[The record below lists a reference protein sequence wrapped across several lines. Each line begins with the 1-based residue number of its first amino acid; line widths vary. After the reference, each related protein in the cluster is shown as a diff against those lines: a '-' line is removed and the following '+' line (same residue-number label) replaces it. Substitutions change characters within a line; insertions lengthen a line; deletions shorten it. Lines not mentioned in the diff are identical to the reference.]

1 MQCMAQEGSEA
12 SVASSPPPP
21 PPSASSSTSSAAAAA
36 ATWWRDMHHPSAAAT
51 YGAAWPPPPA
61 AAARWPPMAA
71 HHHQQHGRTTTSSG
85 TGGAD
90 DDHLS
95 ASNATLTS
103 FTTNTASTTNHSGL
117 SMDSGAEAAAVAAES
132 HLWNQVLMGTGGE
145 VARSMQSVHDAHDDS
160 ENFLE
165 LLNSRTLAPEL
176 FAEPP
181 ACDYLKKMEYGSSH
195 GGWPEHQ
202 FTAAALEKHL
212 SSGYGGALAHQH
224 QHHAAPERLT
234 AHLSDLVSNWSI
246 APPNPCLGDAH
257 HRAGAGAS
265 ACDNATVAA
274 MGHGAKAGLFLA
286 DSAGGVCKH
295 EMGGH
300 GAMLQEAAG
309 GSGGAGAQ
317 DFLRP
322 TGLGGYSSMLGL
334 SSSNRMYSG
343 SGGSPAMDVPW
354 GNNAG
359 AARSLSDL
367 ISFGGPPLGK
377 QEQPATTVTKAQA
390 AEYKKQGQ
398 EISSPAKTSSGGG
411 SKGSSE
417 GKKKRS
423 EDQQGSEGNT
433 KKSKNEASS
442 PTSSLKASQVPKV
455 KLGDKITALQQIVS
469 PFGKTDTASVL
480 YEAINYIKWLHEQV
494 QLLSDPYMK
503 TSSSKDYNTWGG
515 LDRKEKSEVEIDLR
529 SRGLCLVPVS
539 CTPQAYRDNN
549 GPDYWTPPYR
559 SCLYR

>member
-1 MQCMAQEGSEA
+1 MRCMAQEGSEA

-21 PPSASSSTSSAAAAA
+21 PPSASSSSSTSSAAAAA
-36 ATWWRDMHHPSAAAT
+36 SWWRDNMHPAA
-51 YGAAWPPPPA
+51 YGAWPPAP
-61 AAARWPPMAA
+61 AAARWPLMAPA
-71 HHHQQHGRTTTSSG
+71 PARAQQHHGRTTTSSG
-85 TGGAD
+85 GAD
-90 DDHLS
+90 DDLS
-95 ASNATLTS
+95 ASNATMTS
-103 FTTNTASTTNHSGL
+103 FTNTSTTNHSGL
-117 SMDSGAEAAAVAAES
+117 SMDSSVPGAEAAAAAVAAES
-132 HLWNQVLMGTGGE
+132 HLWNQVLMGAGGE
-145 VARSMQSVHDAHDDS
+145 VGRSMQAVHDAHDDS

-195 GGWPEHQ
+195 GGGGWPDHQ

-212 SSGYGGALAHQH
+212 SSAGYGAALAHQH
-224 QHHAAPERLT
+224 QHHHHAAAGAPERLT
-234 AHLSDLVSNWSI
+234 ANLSDLVSNWSI
-246 APPNPCLGDAH
+246 APPNPCLGDAQ
-257 HRAGAGAS
+257 HRAGAGAE
-265 ACDNATVAA
+265 CDNAAVAGL
-274 MGHGAKAGLFLA
+274 GHGGAKAGLFL
-286 DSAGGVCKH
+286 DSGGLCKH

-309 GSGGAGAQ
+309 GAGGQ
-317 DFLRP
+317 QEFLRP
-322 TGLGGYSSMLGL
+322 AGYSSMLGL
-334 SSSNRMYSG
+334 SSSRMYG
-343 SGGSPAMDVPW
+343 SGPAMDVPW

-367 ISFGGPPLGK
+367 ISFGGAPLGK
-377 QEQPATTVTKAQA
+377 PEQPAASAPKAQ

-423 EDQQGSEGNT
+423 DEQQGSDGNT

-442 PTSSLKASQVPKV
+442 PTSSSVKASQVPKV

-494 QLLSDPYMK
+494 QVTTLTLLH
-503 TSSSKDYNTWGG
+503 
-515 LDRKEKSEVEIDLR
+515 I
-529 SRGLCLVPVS
+529 
-539 CTPQAYRDNN
+539 
-549 GPDYWTPPYR
+549 
-559 SCLYR
+559 

>member
-12 SVASSPPPP
+12 SVASSPPHP
-21 PPSASSSTSSAAAAA
+21 PPSASSSTSSAAAVAS
-36 ATWWRDMHHPSAAAT
+36 WWRDSMHPAA
-51 YGAAWPPPPA
+51 YGAWPPQPP
-61 AAARWPPMAA
+61 AARWPPIRPAA
-71 HHHQQHGRTTTSSG
+71 SHHHQQHGGRTTTSSG
-85 TGGAD
+85 GAD
-90 DDHLS
+90 DDLS
-95 ASNATLTS
+95 ASNATMTS
-103 FTTNTASTTNHSGL
+103 FTNTSTTNHSGL
-117 SMDSGAEAAAVAAES
+117 SMDSGGAEAAAAVAAES
-132 HLWNQVLMGTGGE
+132 HLWNQVLMGAGGE
-145 VARSMQSVHDAHDDS
+145 VGRSMQAVHDAHDDS

-195 GGWPEHQ
+195 GSSSGGGWPDHQ
-202 FTAAALEKHL
+202 FTTAALEKHL
-212 SSGYGGALAHQH
+212 SYGGGALAH
-224 QHHAAPERLT
+224 HHAAAGGGPERLT
-234 AHLSDLVSNWSI
+234 ANLSDLVSNWSI

-257 HRAGAGAS
+257 HRAGVAV
-265 ACDNATVAA
+265 ACDNNAAAVAA
-274 MGHGAKAGLFLA
+274 LGHGAKAGLFL
-286 DSAGGVCKH
+286 DSGGGVCKH
-295 EMGGH
+295 EIGGH
-300 GAMLQEAAG
+300 GAMLEEAASG
-309 GSGGAGAQ
+309 GSGTGGGGQ
-317 DFLRP
+317 EFLRP
-322 TGLGGYSSMLGL
+322 AGYSSMLGL
-334 SSSNRMYSG
+334 SSNRMY
-343 SGGSPAMDVPW
+343 MDVPW

-367 ISFGGPPLGK
+367 ISFGGAPLGK
-377 QEQPATTVTKAQA
+377 PEQPAPATSTKAH

-411 SKGSSE
+411 SKGSSQ

-423 EDQQGSEGNT
+423 EEQQGSEGNA

-503 TSSSKDYNTWGG
+503 TSSSKDYNAWGG
-515 LDRKEKSEVEIDLR
+515 LDRKEKSETEIDLQ

-539 CTPQAYRDNN
+539 CTPQVYRDNN

>member
-21 PPSASSSTSSAAAAA
+21 PASSSTSSASAAAA
-36 ATWWRDMHHPSAAAT
+36 SWWRDNMHPAG
-51 YGAAWPPPPA
+51 YGAAAWPPPPSA
-61 AAARWPPMAA
+61 AAGRWPPMAA
-71 HHHQQHGRTTTSSG
+71 ATQHQHQHGRTATSSG
-85 TGGAD
+85 GGGGAD
-90 DDHLS
+90 DDLS
-95 ASNATLTS
+95 ASNTTMTS
-103 FTTNTASTTNHSGL
+103 FTTNHSGI
-117 SMDSGAEAAAVAAES
+117 SMDSSSAAAVAAES
-132 HLWNQVLMGTGGE
+132 HLWSQVLMGAGGE
-145 VARSMQSVHDAHDDS
+145 VGRSMQAVHDAHDDS

-181 ACDYLKKMEYGSSH
+181 ACDYLKKMEYDGGG

-212 SSGYGGALAHQH
+212 SSGGGYGAALAHH
-224 QHHAAPERLT
+224 HHNHHAAAGGGGGAPERLT
-234 AHLSDLVSNWSI
+234 ANLSDLVSNWSI

-257 HRAGAGAS
+257 HHRGGGAAA
-265 ACDNATVAA
+265 ACDNAAAAVAA
-274 MGHGAKAGLFLA
+274 MGGHGGKAGLFLE
-286 DSAGGVCKH
+286 S
-295 EMGGH
+295 GGH
-300 GAMLQEAAG
+300 GGAMLQEG
-309 GSGGAGAQ
+309 GGQ
-317 DFLRP
+317 EFLRP
-322 TGLGGYSSMLGL
+322 ATGYSSILGL
-334 SSSNRMYSG
+334 SSSRMYSA
-343 SGGSPAMDVPW
+343 GGAAMDVLW

-367 ISFGGPPLGK
+367 ISFGGAPRGK
-377 QEQPATTVTKAQA
+377 PEQPAAATATKAQAA

-423 EDQQGSEGNT
+423 EEQQGSDGTT

-442 PTSSLKASQVPKV
+442 PTSSLNKASQVTKV

-503 TSSSKDYNTWGG
+503 TSSSKDYNAWGG
-515 LDRKEKSEVEIDLR
+515 LDRKEKSEAEMDLR

-539 CTPQAYRDNN
+539 CTPQVYRDNN

>member
-21 PPSASSSTSSAAAAA
+21 PASSSSTSSAAAAS
-36 ATWWRDMHHPSAAAT
+36 WWRDNMHPAG
-51 YGAAWPPPPA
+51 YGAAAWPPA
-61 AAARWPPMAA
+61 AAARWPPMAPA
-71 HHHQQHGRTTTSSG
+71 AAPQQHQHHSRTATSSG
-85 TGGAD
+85 GGAD
-90 DDHLS
+90 DDLS
-95 ASNATLTS
+95 ASNATTMTS
-103 FTTNTASTTNHSGL
+103 FTNSGGL
-117 SMDSGAEAAAVAAES
+117 SMDSSSVAAES
-132 HLWNQVLMGTGGE
+132 HLWSQVLMGAGGE
-145 VARSMQSVHDAHDDS
+145 VGRSMQAVHDAHDDS

-181 ACDYLKKMEYGSSH
+181 ACDYLKKMEYGTSH
-195 GGWPEHQ
+195 GAGAGGGWPEHQ

-212 SSGYGGALAHQH
+212 SSGGGYGAAAALAHQ
-224 QHHAAPERLT
+224 QHHHHAAAGRGGAPERLT
-234 AHLSDLVSNWSI
+234 ANLSDLVSNWSI
-246 APPNPCLGDAH
+246 APPNPCLADGH
-257 HRAGAGAS
+257 HRGGGGAAA
-265 ACDNATVAA
+265 ACDNAVAA
-274 MGHGAKAGLFLA
+274 LGHG
-286 DSAGGVCKH
+286 
-295 EMGGH
+295 
-300 GAMLQEAAG
+300 GAMLQQE
-309 GSGGAGAQ
+309 SGGGGQ
-317 DFLRP
+317 EFLRP
-322 TGLGGYSSMLGL
+322 ATGYSSMLGL
-334 SSSNRMYSG
+334 SSSRMY
-343 SGGSPAMDVPW
+343 GGAGGGAMDVPW

-367 ISFGGPPLGK
+367 ISFGGAPPGNK
-377 QEQPATTVTKAQA
+377 PEQPAGTKAQ

-398 EISSPAKTSSGGG
+398 EISSPSKMSSGGGGG

-423 EDQQGSEGNT
+423 EEQQGSDGNT
-433 KKSKNEASS
+433 KKSKSEASS
-442 PTSSLKASQVPKV
+442 PTSSLKGSQVPKV

-503 TSSSKDYNTWGG
+503 TSSSKDYNAWGG
-515 LDRKEKSEVEIDLR
+515 LDRKEKSEAEMDLR

-539 CTPQAYRDNN
+539 CTPQVYRDNN